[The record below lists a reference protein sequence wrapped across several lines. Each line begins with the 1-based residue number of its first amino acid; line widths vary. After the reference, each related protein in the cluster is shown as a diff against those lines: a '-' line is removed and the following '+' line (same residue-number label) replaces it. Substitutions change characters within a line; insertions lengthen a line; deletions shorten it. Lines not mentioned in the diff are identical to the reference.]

1 MAKKSTKKVVTETP
15 EVTPNERIEVVA
27 TNTNVNV
34 EDIMEEASK
43 NIPEEIATI
52 KEELETVKPSDE
64 FVETVMA
71 EPSKATEM
79 LNTKLEELN
88 NIENMVQKEIQKVI
102 NDNPSIKKNKNFTY
116 MWNGVNLYE

>member
-52 KEELETVKPSDE
+52 KEELETIKPSDE

>member
-15 EVTPNERIEVVA
+15 EVTSNEKIEVVA

-52 KEELETVKPSDE
+52 KEELETIKPSDE

-102 NDNPSIKKNKNFTY
+102 NNNPSIKKNKNFTY

>member
-15 EVTPNERIEVVA
+15 EVTPNEKIEVVA

-52 KEELETVKPSDE
+52 KEELETIKPSDE
-64 FVETVMA
+64 FVETVMT

>member
-15 EVTPNERIEVVA
+15 EVTPNEKIEVVA

-52 KEELETVKPSDE
+52 KEELETIKPSDE

>member
-52 KEELETVKPSDE
+52 KEELETIKPSDE
-64 FVETVMA
+64 FVETVIA